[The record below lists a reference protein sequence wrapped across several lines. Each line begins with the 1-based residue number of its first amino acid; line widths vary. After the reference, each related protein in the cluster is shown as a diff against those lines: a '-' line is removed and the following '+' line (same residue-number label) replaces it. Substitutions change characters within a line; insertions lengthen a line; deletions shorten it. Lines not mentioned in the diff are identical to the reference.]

1 MEHKIDPAIEAIKV
15 PATQMQ
21 PTHQFSVQ
29 ESIQEEDESE
39 NLADDHKNISEARP
53 AT

>member
-29 ESIQEEDESE
+29 ESIKEVDESE
-39 NLADDHKNISEARP
+39 NLEVDQTNINEASP